1 MKNILITGAL
11 GQIGSELV
19 PYLQNIYGATSV
31 ISTDVRKIDNHPIVE
46 NGIFEELDVLNKE
59 EYTKIV
65 NKYQVDTIIHMAA
78 LLSATAEKIHY
89 WHGI

>member
-1 MKNILITGAL
+1 MDVSLIGYLVGAREA
-11 GQIGSELV
+11 SVFVLV
-19 PYLQNIYGATSV
+19 SSLTWLPTTLPY
-31 ISTDVRKIDNHPIVE
+31 
-46 NGIFEELDVLNKE
+46 GIFEELDVLNKE